1 VDQIPAARCIVTRAF
16 AIAQTRRAFAG
27 SIRIPS
33 LAMLAMSSLLRMPD
47 NTTQAKRDDRPEE
60 SRRAR
65 LSRIFDEDAELYH
78 RARPGYPPELYDDLA
93 ELAGACPGS
102 RVLEVGCGTG
112 QATVPL
118 AGRGCRITAV
128 EAGSHMA
135 AVARRNLAG
144 AAEVEVVTADFESWP
159 LPEEPF
165 DAVISA
171 TAFHWIDPAV
181 RMAKAADAL
190 RPGGALAVVRSQHV
204 MGGTE
209 EFFVEVQRCYERFD
223 PDTPPGLRPP
233 AAADIDGSD
242 HAEEVA
248 RSGRLGPTV
257 FRRYEQELTYTTS
270 EYLELL
276 RTYSGHRALPEAAR
290 NGLLGCIAGLINGR
304 YGGQVTKRYLI
315 ELGVSYR
322 R

>member
-1 VDQIPAARCIVTRAF
+1 
-16 AIAQTRRAFAG
+16 
-27 SIRIPS
+27 
-33 LAMLAMSSLLRMPD
+33 MPD
-47 NTTQAKRDDRPEE
+47 NTTQAQRDDRPED
-60 SRRAR
+60 SRRVR
-65 LSRIFDEDAELYH
+65 LSRTFDEDAELYD

-93 ELAGACPGS
+93 DLAGARPGS

-118 AGRGCRITAV
+118 AERGCRITAV
-128 EAGSHMA
+128 EAGPHMA

-144 AAEVEVVTADFESWP
+144 TPAVEVVTADFESWP

-165 DAVISA
+165 DAVVSA

-181 RMAKAADAL
+181 RTAQAADAL

-204 MGGTE
+204 RGGTE
-209 EFFVEVQRCYERFD
+209 EFFIEVQRCYERFD

-248 RSGRLGPTV
+248 RSGRFGPTV
-257 FRRYEQELTYTTS
+257 FRRYERDLTYTTS
-270 EYLELL
+270 DYLDLL

-290 NGLLGCIAGLINGR
+290 NGLLECIAGLIDGR
-304 YGGQVTKRYLI
+304 FGGRVTKRYLI
-315 ELGVSYR
+315 ESGVSHR

>member
-1 VDQIPAARCIVTRAF
+1 MMRN
-16 AIAQTRRAFAG
+16 RREGTQA
-27 SIRIPS
+27 
-33 LAMLAMSSLLRMPD
+33 SLLRVPD
-47 NTTQAKRDDRPEE
+47 NTTRAKRDDSPEE
-60 SRRAR
+60 SRRSR
-65 LSRIFDEDAELYH
+65 LSRVFDEDAELYD
-78 RARPGYPPELYDDLA
+78 RARPGYPAELYDDLA
-93 ELAGACPGS
+93 ELAGIRAGS

-128 EAGSHMA
+128 EAGSRMA

-144 AAEVEVVTADFESWP
+144 AGAAAVEVVTADFESWP
-159 LPEEPF
+159 LPQEPF
-165 DAVISA
+165 DAVVSA

-181 RMAKAADAL
+181 RVAKAAGAL

-204 MGGTE
+204 RGGTE

-233 AAADIDGSD
+233 PAADVDGSD
-242 HAEEVA
+242 HSQEVA
-248 RSGRLGPTV
+248 RSGRFGPTV
-257 FRRYEQELTYTTS
+257 FRRYEQDLTYTTT
-270 EYLELL
+270 EYLDLL

-290 NGLLGCIAGLINGR
+290 NGLLGCVAGLIDGA
-304 YGGQVTKRYLI
+304 YGGRVTKRHLI
-315 ELGVSYR
+315 ELGVSHR

>member
-1 VDQIPAARCIVTRAF
+1 
-16 AIAQTRRAFAG
+16 
-27 SIRIPS
+27 
-33 LAMLAMSSLLRMPD
+33 MPD
-47 NTTQAKRDDRPEE
+47 NTTQAQRDDRPED
-60 SRRAR
+60 SRRVR
-65 LSRIFDEDAELYH
+65 LSRTFDEDAELYD

-93 ELAGACPGS
+93 DLAGARPGS

-118 AGRGCRITAV
+118 AERGCRITAV
-128 EAGSHMA
+128 EAGPHMA

-144 AAEVEVVTADFESWP
+144 TPAVEVVTADFESWP

-165 DAVISA
+165 DAVVSA

-181 RMAKAADAL
+181 RTAKAADAL

-204 MGGTE
+204 RGGTE
-209 EFFVEVQRCYERFD
+209 EFFIEVQRCYERFD

-248 RSGRLGPTV
+248 RSGRFGPTV
-257 FRRYEQELTYTTS
+257 FRRYERDLTYTTS
-270 EYLELL
+270 DYLDLL
-276 RTYSGHRALPEAAR
+276 RTYSGHRALTEAAR
-290 NGLLGCIAGLINGR
+290 NGLLECIAGLIDGR
-304 YGGQVTKRYLI
+304 FGGRVTKRYLI
-315 ELGVSYR
+315 ESGVSHR

>member
-1 VDQIPAARCIVTRAF
+1 
-16 AIAQTRRAFAG
+16 
-27 SIRIPS
+27 
-33 LAMLAMSSLLRMPD
+33 MPD
-47 NTTQAKRDDRPEE
+47 DTTHAIRDDRPEE
-60 SRRAR
+60 SRRVP
-65 LSRIFDEDAELYH
+65 LSRTFDEDAELYD

-93 ELAGACPGS
+93 ELAGARPGS

-128 EAGSHMA
+128 EAGPRMA

-144 AAEVEVVTADFESWP
+144 AAAVEVVTADFESWP

-165 DAVISA
+165 DAVVSA

-190 RPGGALAVVRSQHV
+190 RPGGALAVVRNQHV
-204 MGGTE
+204 RGGTE

-233 AAADIDGSD
+233 AAAGVDGSD

-248 RSGRLGPTV
+248 RSGRFGPTV
-257 FRRYEQELTYTTS
+257 FRRYEQDVTYTTS
-270 EYLELL
+270 DYLELL

-290 NGLLGCIAGLINGR
+290 NGLLGCIANLIDGR
-304 YGGQVTKRYLI
+304 YDGRVTKRYLI
-315 ELGVSYR
+315 DLGVSHR

>member
-1 VDQIPAARCIVTRAF
+1 
-16 AIAQTRRAFAG
+16 
-27 SIRIPS
+27 
-33 LAMLAMSSLLRMPD
+33 MPD

-65 LSRIFDEDAELYH
+65 LSRIFDEDAELYD
-78 RARPGYPPELYDDLA
+78 RARPGYPTELYDDLA
-93 ELAGACPGS
+93 ELAGTCAGS

-112 QATVPL
+112 QATVSL
-118 AGRGCRITAV
+118 AGRGCRIKAV
-128 EAGSHMA
+128 EAGSRMA

-144 AAEVEVVTADFESWP
+144 FAAVEVVTAEFEGWP

-165 DAVISA
+165 DAVVSA

-248 RSGRLGPTV
+248 RSGRFGPPV
-257 FRRYEQELTYTTS
+257 FRRYEQDLTYTTS
-270 EYLELL
+270 DYLELL

-290 NGLLGCIAGLINGR
+290 NGLLGCIAGLIDGKYSGR
-304 YGGQVTKRYLI
+304 VTKRYLI
-315 ELGVSYR
+315 ELGVSHR
-322 R
+322 W

>member
-1 VDQIPAARCIVTRAF
+1 
-16 AIAQTRRAFAG
+16 
-27 SIRIPS
+27 
-33 LAMLAMSSLLRMPD
+33 MPD
-47 NTTQAKRDDRPEE
+47 NTTHARRDDRPED

-65 LSRIFDEDAELYH
+65 LSRTFDEDAELYD
-78 RARPGYPPELYDDLA
+78 RARPGYPPELFDDLA
-93 ELAGACPGS
+93 ELAGARPGS

-118 AGRGCRITAV
+118 AERGCRITAV
-128 EAGSHMA
+128 EAGPHMA

-144 AAEVEVVTADFESWP
+144 APAVEVVTADFESWP

-165 DAVISA
+165 DAVVSA

-204 MGGTE
+204 RGGTE

-223 PDTPPGLRPP
+223 PDTSPGLRPP
-233 AAADIDGSD
+233 AAADIDGTD

-248 RSGRLGPTV
+248 RSCRFGPTV
-257 FRRYEQELTYTTS
+257 FRRYERDLTYTTS
-270 EYLELL
+270 DYLELL

-290 NGLLGCIAGLINGR
+290 TGLLECVAGLIDGR
-304 YGGQVTKRYLI
+304 YGGRVTKRYLI
-315 ELGVSYR
+315 ESGVSHR